1 MALKNTY
8 SGRRNSRQQAERE
21 FDNPMSYG
29 TEDQKYRNYYHPDY
43 DDRYRS
49 SEQYFT
55 KSRFDNYDDYQDEQ
69 RLESI
74 YGGDERNYGNANQ
87 GSFDREWWERTRKR
101 VAGWFGS
108 DKEMDRKH
116 HGQYGGIGP
125 KNYKR
130 NEQRIYE
137 DVCDLLMENDGIDA
151 GDIEVRVEG
160 NYVIL
165 SGNVHTRSE
174 KRRAEDIALS
184 VTGVY
189 DVENRLRIVRQDYL
203 HS

>member
-1 MALKNTY
+1 MALKNRYT
-8 SGRRNSRQQAERE
+8 GRPYNRQQMERE
-21 FDNPMSYG
+21 FDYD
-29 TEDQKYRNYYHPDY
+29 ERYRNSEKYYNNN
-43 DDRYRS
+43 RNR
-49 SEQYFT
+49 
-55 KSRFDNYDDYQDEQ
+55 NYDDDQDEQ

-74 YGGDERNYGNANQ
+74 YGDDTHNYGNANQ
-87 GSFDREWWERTRKR
+87 GGFDREWWERMRSK

-108 DKEMDRKH
+108 DKEMNRRDGGK
-116 HGQYGGIGP
+116 YGGIGP
-125 KNYKR
+125 KNYQR

-151 GDIEVRVEG
+151 SDIEVKVEG

-174 KRRAEDIALS
+174 KRRAEDIAIS
-184 VTGVY
+184 VPGVW
-189 DVENRLRIVRQDYL
+189 DVENRLRILRQDYL

>member
-1 MALKNTY
+1 MALRNTY
-8 SGRRNSRQQAERE
+8 SGRRYSRQQMEKD
-21 FDNPMSYG
+21 FDNPGYY
-29 TEDQKYRNYYHPDY
+29 DKDVVRYNYPDY

-49 SEQYFT
+49 SEQYYT
-55 KSRFDNYDDYQDEQ
+55 KDRYDNYSDEQDEQ
-69 RLESI
+69 RLKSI

-87 GSFDREWWERTRKR
+87 GSFDREWWERMRNR

-108 DKEMDRKH
+108 DKEVNRTAGK
-116 HGQYGGIGP
+116 YGGIGP

-137 DVCDLLMENDGIDA
+137 DVCDVLMDNDGIDA
-151 GDIEVRVEG
+151 SDIEVRVEG

-165 SGNVHTRSE
+165 SGTVHTHIE
-174 KRRAEDIALS
+174 KRRAENISAS
-184 VTGVY
+184 IPGVW
-189 DVENRLRIVRQDYL
+189 DVENRIRVARKDYL

>member
-8 SGRRNSRQQAERE
+8 TGRKHRSGS
-21 FDNPMSYG
+21 
-29 TEDQKYRNYYHPDY
+29 DY
-43 DDRYRS
+43 EDRYRS
-49 SEQYFT
+49 SDQYY
-55 KSRFDNYDDYQDEQ
+55 RP
-69 RLESI
+69 ESI

-87 GSFDREWWERTRKR
+87 GSFDREWWERTRNR

-108 DKEMDRKH
+108 DKEMNRNHTGK
-116 HGQYGGIGP
+116 YRGIGP

-151 GDIEVRVEG
+151 GDVEVRVEG

-165 SGNVHTRSE
+165 SGTVHTRAE
-174 KRRAEDIALS
+174 KRHAEDIAAS
-184 VTGVY
+184 VPGVW
-189 DVENRLRIVRQDYL
+189 DVENRLRVTHHGYDY
-203 HS
+203 H

>member
-8 SGRRNSRQQAERE
+8 TGRRYNREQMERE

-29 TEDQKYRNYYHPDY
+29 TEDQKYRRY
-43 DDRYRS
+43 DNPNYRS
-49 SEQYFT
+49 NYN
-55 KSRFDNYDDYQDEQ
+55 DNQDQQ

-74 YGGDERNYGNANQ
+74 YGDDTANYGNANQ
-87 GSFDREWWERTRKR
+87 GSFDREWWERMRNR

-108 DKEMDRKH
+108 DKEMNRE
-116 HGQYGGIGP
+116 HGGKYSGVGP

-137 DVCDLLMENDGIDA
+137 DVCDLLMDNDGIDA
-151 GDIEVRVEG
+151 SEIEVQLEG

-165 SGNVHTRSE
+165 SGAVHTRTE
-174 KRRAEDIALS
+174 KRRAEDLALS
-184 VTGVY
+184 VPGVY
-189 DVENRLRIVRQDYL
+189 DVENRLRVKHQNYL
-203 HS
+203 QS